1 MHGQFVVRCPVIFG
15 DTMCVIRYKN
25 FQYGGNKEIKFAEF
39 QGTSMNKNQTSKEI
53 DRWKN
58 KIRERTEQ
66 FMKQYPKVVEMESD
80 DDDDDEIEEG
90 CGYKIA
96 YENVK
101 IPDEETLIMPY
112 VNENV
117 DHDKIAEILQ
127 QTYPSIV
134 GYHKNEYDISDR
146 CFFHVMKKC
155 LQEVNKYKLDPKFFY
170 HSLYLIFPIRGSANK
185 MSQIF
190 PTLAEKFDA
199 RLDALTLEPWKNDE
213 TDTKSFSSHGN
224 HFSYCVPLPY
234 KVDDSNCKSTE
245 CFKREDRTTPID
257 RKDSD
262 RLQIFVKKSVNIKGR
277 EHFLPFMNH
286 LFSTKDPDF
295 CRVAK
300 KFETLGTCK
309 ELHEFVL
316 GLEMRITEPMEAFP
330 RKLSPNER
338 YRFHERRE
346 DVEKE
351 ITEKSEQELE
361 RLKRGVD
368 EGTNSQED
376 LEAFQLNMKNES
388 CFSSPANPCTH
399 FGPCGPGNE
408 DCSCKNFCSPFCQCD
423 INCKLRFQGC
433 KCKPGECG
441 TNRCHCANQ
450 WLECIPGRCTNC
462 CSEETKDS
470 NAQKLVC
477 KNSILSRKAVPCLLK
492 SGKSKIAGTGAF
504 LTVDVEKG
512 DCVGEYIGHHI
523 SMEETERRD
532 ELYKFAA
539 NNYLFQLPNGQGN
552 LDGALIGNATRFV
565 NHSSE
570 NPNLSTTYRNMLNGN
585 SHILFI
591 AEMDMKAGTEV
602 TIDYGYPKECE
613 KVMFTYNHEKKA
625 QKYIDE
631 YDEEC
636 QEIEKEQRKKNR
648 KRPAQRIK
656 ASPPRKSRRVC

>member
-1 MHGQFVVRCPVIFG
+1 
-15 DTMCVIRYKN
+15 MCVKRYKN
-25 FQYGGNKEIKFAEF
+25 FQYRGNKEIKFAEF
-39 QGTSMNKNQTSKEI
+39 QGTSMNKNQISKEI

-58 KIRERTEQ
+58 KIREITEQ

-80 DDDDDEIEEG
+80 DDEDEIEEG
-90 CGYKIA
+90 YGYKIA
-96 YENVK
+96 HENVK

-127 QTYPSIV
+127 KTYPSIV
-134 GYHKNEYDISDR
+134 GYHKNEYEISDR

-155 LQEVNKYKLDPKFFY
+155 LEEVNKSKLDPKVFY
-170 HSLYLIFPIRGSANK
+170 HSLYLIFPIRGSPNK

-190 PTLAEKFDA
+190 PSLAEKFDA
-199 RLDALTLEPWKNDE
+199 RLDALTLEPWNKDE
-213 TDTKSFSSHGN
+213 TDTKKSFSSHGN
-224 HFSYCVPLPY
+224 HFSYCVPFPY
-234 KVDDSNCKSTE
+234 KVDDSKCESTE
-245 CFKREDRTTPID
+245 CFRREDRTTPID
-257 RKDSD
+257 RKDRD
-262 RLQIFVKKSVNIKGR
+262 GLLIYVKKSVNIRGR

-286 LFSTKDPDF
+286 LFSRKDSDF
-295 CRVAK
+295 CRAAK

-330 RKLSPNER
+330 RKLTPNDR
-338 YRFHERRE
+338 YHFDQQKEAF
-346 DVEKE
+346 EKE
-351 ITEKSEQELE
+351 IKKSKQELE

-376 LEAFQLNMKNES
+376 LEAFQSNMKSES
-388 CFSSPANPCTH
+388 CFSSCTDPCTH

-423 INCKLRFQGC
+423 INCKLRYQGC
-433 KCKPGECG
+433 ECKPGECE
-441 TNRCHCANQ
+441 TNQCDCAYQ

-462 CSEETKDS
+462 CSEETKNS
-470 NAQKLVC
+470 KAQKLVC
-477 KNSILSRKAVPCLLK
+477 KNTMLSRKAVPCLLK
-492 SGKSKIAGTGAF
+492 SGKSTIAGTGAF
-504 LTVDVEKG
+504 LTVDVKKG

-523 SMEETERRD
+523 STEETDRRD

-565 NHSSE
+565 NHSSK
-570 NPNLSTTYRNMLNGN
+570 NPSLSPTYRNMLNGN

-602 TIDYGYPKECE
+602 TIDYRYPKESE

-636 QEIEKEQRKKNR
+636 REIEKEQRRKNR
-648 KRPAQRIK
+648 KRPHQRTK
-656 ASPPRKSRRVC
+656 ASPPRKSRGVC